1 MKNFLQKWLD
11 IDRLK
16 YDDYYIINDHKSLLK
31 SNRELL
37 DTLVTYQ
44 SQMCKNYTELNDK
57 IKELEKELLELKNK
71 KKII

>member
-11 IDRLK
+11 IYRLQ
-16 YDDYYIINDHKSLLK
+16 YGDYCIINNYKRLLK

-44 SQMCKNYTELNDK
+44 SQMSKEYIELKDK

-71 KKII
+71 K

>member
-11 IDRLK
+11 IDRLQ
-16 YDDYYIINDHKSLLK
+16 YDDYYIIKDHKSLLR

-37 DTLVTYQ
+37 DTLVNYQ

-71 KKII
+71 KK